1 MFFEVVLIQKLTLLL
16 GDPTYTLTGTL
27 FALLQY
33 VVAALTLRRISL
45 QPRDAAI

>member
-1 MFFEVVLIQKLTLLL
+1 MSFEVILIQKLTPLL
-16 GDPTYTLTGTL
+16 GDPTDTLTGTL